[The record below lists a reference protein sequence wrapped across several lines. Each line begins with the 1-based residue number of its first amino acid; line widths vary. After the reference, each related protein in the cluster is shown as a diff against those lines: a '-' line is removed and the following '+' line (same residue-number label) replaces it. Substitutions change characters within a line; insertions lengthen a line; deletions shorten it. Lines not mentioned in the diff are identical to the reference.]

1 MKNNLKQDLLFCKI
15 LGRVPQKGFV
25 FKLLIE
31 LLLIDFRKLLEKLGK
46 SFTSP
51 NDFFSIFLIK
61 ILNEL
66 KENVTTAVTLFDSIK
81 SSNQWV
87 NRWDEYLSHQ
97 SIIDF
102 LKNNKD
108 SGPTKTQVDLV
119 NQEAKKYIK

>member
-61 ILNEL
+61 ILL
-66 KENVTTAVTLFDSIK
+66 L
-81 SSNQWV
+81 
-87 NRWDEYLSHQ
+87 NRQTKFFYLEVF
-97 SIIDF
+97 DF
-102 LKNNKD
+102 LNY
-108 SGPTKTQVDLV
+108 L
-119 NQEAKKYIK
+119 